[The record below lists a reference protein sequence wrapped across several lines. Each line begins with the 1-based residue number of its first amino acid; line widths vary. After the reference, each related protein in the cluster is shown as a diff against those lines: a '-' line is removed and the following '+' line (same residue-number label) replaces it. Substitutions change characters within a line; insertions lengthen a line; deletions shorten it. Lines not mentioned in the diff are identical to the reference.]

1 MPVATETKLRQLA
14 DKGCPVYYF
23 YSSERYLVR
32 QAVVQTTRIL
42 AADSDE
48 ETTVLDGAAPEIEQL
63 IMAAGTISFFGTR
76 RVVVLPEVDPGAY
89 SDKDIEELCAT
100 LASLENAVVVLGSV
114 FPLERNKLKLGKRA
128 QKLIGQCKGI
138 GYTEELAKPK
148 PFELKVMMIDRARE
162 QGTTLPDSVAAALL
176 ERCGEDPFLLENEV
190 DKLCALSGYQTVTA
204 SMVAEMGTVSLE
216 ADVFEMIRMIT
227 AKNATGACK
236 KLQTLL
242 RLQQEP
248 IAITAA
254 MIGSY
259 VDLYRVKLG
268 AARRKSYSTVF
279 KDFGYKGSDFRLK
292 RSAETA
298 SHYTLGQLEACMQVL
313 LDLDQSL
320 KSQPVNAQTLLETA
334 LCRLAMAG
342 SGR

>member
-1 MPVATETKLRQLA
+1 MATETKLRQLA
-14 DKGCPVYYF
+14 EKGCPVYYF

-32 QAVVQTTRIL
+32 QAVSGVTRQL
-42 AADSDE
+42 AAGEDE
-48 ETTVLDGAAPEIEQL
+48 ETTVLDGATPGIEQL

-76 RVVVLPEVDPGAY
+76 RVVVLPEIDPAAY
-89 SDKDIEELCAT
+89 GEKDLEELCDT
-100 LASLENAVVVLGSV
+100 LASLENAVVVMGSV
-114 FPLERNKLKLGKRA
+114 FDLERGKLKLGKRA
-128 QKLIGQCKGI
+128 QKLIAQAQKL
-138 GYTEELAKPK
+138 GYAEELAKPK
-148 PFELKVMMIDRARE
+148 PYELKVMMIERAKE
-162 QGTTLPDSVAAALL
+162 QGTTLPEGAAAALL

-268 AARRKSYSTVF
+268 AAKRKNYSAVF
-279 KDFGYKGSDFRLK
+279 KDFGYKGSDYRLK

-313 LDLDQSL
+313 LDLDKSL
-320 KSQPVNAQTLLETA
+320 KSQPVDDQVLLETA

>member
-1 MPVATETKLRQLA
+1 MATEAKLRQLA

-32 QAVVQTTRIL
+32 QAVAAATRIL
-42 AADSDE
+42 TADSDE
-48 ETTVLDGAAPEIEQL
+48 DATVLDGAAPEIEQL

-76 RVVVLPEVDPGAY
+76 RVVVLPEVEPGSY
-89 SDKDIEELCAT
+89 GDKDLEELCST

-114 FPLERNKLKLGKRA
+114 FELERNKLKMGKRA
-128 QKLIGQCKGI
+128 QKLLAQCKAL

-148 PFELKVMMIDRARE
+148 PFELKVMMIDRAKE
-162 QGTTLPDSVAAALL
+162 QGATLPEGAATALL

-190 DKLCALSGYQTVTA
+190 DKLCALSGYQTVSTA
-204 SMVAEMGTVSLE
+204 MVAEMSTVSLD

-248 IAITAA
+248 IAITGA

-268 AARRKSYSTVF
+268 AAKRKPYGTVF
-279 KDFGYKGSDFRLK
+279 KDFGYKGSDYRLK

-298 SHYTLGQLEACMQVL
+298 SHYTLKQIENCMQVL
-313 LDLDQSL
+313 LELDQSL
-320 KSQPVNAQTLLETA
+320 KGQPVDAQILLETA

>member
-1 MPVATETKLRQLA
+1 MATETKLRQLA
-14 DKGCPVYYF
+14 QGGCPVYYF

-32 QAVVQTTRIL
+32 QAVARAAKLL
-42 AADSDE
+42 AEGED

-76 RVVVLPEVDPGAY
+76 RVVLLPEVDPAAY
-89 SDKDIEELCAT
+89 SDKDLDELCAT

-114 FPLERNKLKLGKRA
+114 FEMERNKLKLGKRA
-128 QKLIGQCKGI
+128 QKLIAQCTKVGFA
-138 GYTEELAKPK
+138 EELAKPK
-148 PFELKVMMIDRARE
+148 PYELKVMMMDRAKAQE
-162 QGTTLPDSVAAALL
+162 TTLS
-176 ERCGEDPFLLENEV
+176 
-190 DKLCALSGYQTVTA
+190 
-204 SMVAEMGTVSLE
+204 
-216 ADVFEMIRMIT
+216 EMIRMIT

-248 IAITAA
+248 IPITAA

-268 AARRKSYSTVF
+268 AAKRKSYSTVF
-279 KDFGYKGSDFRLK
+279 KDFGYKGSDYRLK

-298 SHYTLGQLEACMQVL
+298 SHYTLPQLEACMQIL
-313 LDLDQSL
+313 LELDKSL
-320 KSQPVNAQTLLETA
+320 KSQPVSAQTLLETA

-342 SGR
+342 GRR

>member
-1 MPVATETKLRQLA
+1 MATEAKLRQLA

-23 YSSERYLVR
+23 YSTERYLVR
-32 QAVVQTTRIL
+32 QAVNAAVRIL
-42 AADSDE
+42 SADSDE
-48 ETTVLDGAAPEIEQL
+48 DATVLDGAAPEIEGL

-89 SDKDIEELCAT
+89 GAKDLDELCST

-114 FPLERNKLKLGKRA
+114 FPLERNKLKAGKSA
-128 QKLIGQCKGI
+128 QKLIAQCKAI
-138 GYTEELAKPK
+138 GYVEELAKPR
-148 PFELKVMMIDRARE
+148 PFELKAMMIDRAKA
-162 QGTTLPDSVAAALL
+162 QGTSLPDGAAAALL

-204 SMVAEMGTVSLE
+204 AMVADMGTVS
-216 ADVFEMIRMIT
+216 
-227 AKNATGACK
+227 
-236 KLQTLL
+236 LL

-268 AARRKSYSTVF
+268 AARKKNYSTVF
-279 KDFGYKGSDFRLK
+279 KDFGYKGSDYRLK

-298 SHYTLGQLEACMQVL
+298 SHYTLGQIEACLQVL
-313 LDLDQSL
+313 LELDQSL
-320 KSQPVNAQTLLETA
+320 KSQPVEEQILLETA

>member
-1 MPVATETKLRQLA
+1 MATETKLRQLA
-14 DKGCPVYYF
+14 QGGCPVYYF

-32 QAVVQTTRIL
+32 QAVARASKLL
-42 AADSDE
+42 AEGEDE
-48 ETTVLDGAAPEIEQL
+48 ETTVLDGATPEIEQL

-76 RVVVLPEVDPGAY
+76 RVVLLPEVDPAAY
-89 SDKDIEELCAT
+89 SDKDLDELCAT

-114 FPLERNKLKLGKRA
+114 FELERNKLKLGKRA
-128 QKLIGQCKGI
+128 QKLVAQCTKVGFA
-138 GYTEELAKPK
+138 EELAKPK
-148 PFELKVMMIDRARE
+148 PYELKVMMMDRAKA
-162 QGTTLPDSVAAALL
+162 QDTTLSEGTAAALL

-190 DKLCALSGYQTVTA
+190 DKLCALSGYQTVTTA
-204 SMVAEMGTVSLE
+204 MVAEMGTVSLE

-248 IAITAA
+248 IPITAA

-268 AARRKSYSTVF
+268 AAKRKNYNTVF
-279 KDFGYKGSDFRLK
+279 KDFGYKGNWNYRLNSTEKTALRFK
-292 RSAETA
+292 RA
-298 SHYTLGQLEACMQVL
+298 QLEDCLHILQR
-313 LDLDQSL
+313 LDTDL
-320 KSQPVNAQTLLETA
+320 KSSKLDADLLMQKA
-334 LCRLAMAG
+334 LCELALAG
-342 SGR
+342 RA

>member
-1 MPVATETKLRQLA
+1 MATEAKLRQLA

-23 YSSERYLVR
+23 YSTERYLVR
-32 QAVVQTTRIL
+32 QAVNAAVRIL
-42 AADSDE
+42 SADSDE
-48 ETTVLDGAAPEIEQL
+48 DATVLDGAAPEIEGL

-89 SDKDIEELCAT
+89 GAKDLDELCST

-114 FPLERNKLKLGKRA
+114 FPLERSKLKA
-128 QKLIGQCKGI
+128 
-138 GYTEELAKPK
+138 
-148 PFELKVMMIDRARE
+148 MMIDRAKA
-162 QGTTLPDSVAAALL
+162 QGTSLPDGAAAALL

-204 SMVAEMGTVSLE
+204 AMVADMGTVSLE

-268 AARRKSYSTVF
+268 AARKKNYSTVF
-279 KDFGYKGSDFRLK
+279 KDFGYKGSDYRLK

-298 SHYTLGQLEACMQVL
+298 SHYTLGQIEACLQVL
-313 LDLDQSL
+313 LELDQSL
-320 KSQPVNAQTLLETA
+320 KSQPVEEQILLETA

>member
-1 MPVATETKLRQLA
+1 MATETKLRQLVE
-14 DKGCPVYYF
+14 KGCPVYYF

-32 QAVVQTTRIL
+32 QAVSGLTRLL
-42 AADSDE
+42 ASGEDE
-48 ETTVLDGAAPEIEQL
+48 ETTILDGATPEIEQL

-76 RVVVLPEVDPGAY
+76 RVVVLPEIDPATY
-89 SDKDIEELCAT
+89 SDKGLDELNDT
-100 LASLENAVVVLGSV
+100 LASLENAVIVMGSM
-114 FPLERNKLKLGKRA
+114 FDLERNKLKLGKRA
-128 QKLIGQCKGI
+128 QKLIAQAKKL
-138 GYTEELAKPK
+138 GYAEELAKPK
-148 PFELKVMMIDRARE
+148 PYELKVMMIERAKE
-162 QGTTLPDSVAAALL
+162 QGATLPEGAASALL

-248 IAITAA
+248 VAITAA

-268 AARRKSYSTVF
+268 AAKRKNYSAVF
-279 KDFGYKGSDFRLK
+279 KDFGYKGSDYRLK

-298 SHYTLGQLEACMQVL
+298 SHYTLGQLEVCMQVL
-313 LDLDQSL
+313 LDLDKSL
-320 KSQPVNAQTLLETA
+320 KSQPVDDQILLESA
-334 LCRLAMAG
+334 LCRLALAG

>member
-1 MPVATETKLRQLA
+1 MATETKLRQLTEQ
-14 DKGCPVYYF
+14 GCPVYYF
-23 YSSERYLVR
+23 YSCERYLVR
-32 QAVVQTTRIL
+32 QAVSGVTRLL
-42 AADSDE
+42 AADADE
-48 ETTVLDGAAPEIEQL
+48 EITTLDGATPEIEQL

-76 RVVVLPEVDPGAY
+76 RVVVLPEIDPAAY
-89 SDKDIEELCAT
+89 GEKDLEELCDT
-100 LASLENAVVVLGSV
+100 LAHLENAVVVLGSV
-114 FPLERNKLKLGKRA
+114 FDLERGKLKFGKRA
-128 QKLIGQCKGI
+128 QKLIAQAKKLGWA
-138 GYTEELAKPK
+138 EELAKPK
-148 PFELKVMMIDRARE
+148 PYELKVMMIERAKA
-162 QGTTLPDSVAAALL
+162 QGATLPEGAAAALL

-190 DKLCALSGYQTVTA
+190 DKLCARSGYQTVTA

-268 AARRKSYSTVF
+268 AAKRKTYSAVF
-279 KDFGYKGSDFRLK
+279 KDFGYKGSDHRLK

-298 SHYTLGQLEACMQVL
+298 AHYTLGQLEACMQIL
-313 LDLDQSL
+313 LDLDKSL
-320 KSQPVNAQTLLETA
+320 KSQPVDDQVLLEAA
-334 LCRLAMAG
+334 LCRLVLAG

>member
-1 MPVATETKLRQLA
+1 MATETKLRQLVE
-14 DKGCPVYYF
+14 KGCPVYYF

-32 QAVVQTTRIL
+32 QAVSGLTRLL
-42 AADSDE
+42 ASGEDE
-48 ETTVLDGAAPEIEQL
+48 ETTILDGATPEIEQL

-76 RVVVLPEVDPGAY
+76 RVVVLPEIDPATY
-89 SDKDIEELCAT
+89 SDKDLEELNDT
-100 LASLENAVVVLGSV
+100 LASLENAVVVMGSM
-114 FPLERNKLKLGKRA
+114 FDLERNKLKLGKRA
-128 QKLIGQCKGI
+128 QKLIAQAKKL
-138 GYTEELAKPK
+138 GYAEELAKPK
-148 PFELKVMMIDRARE
+148 PYELKVMMIERAKE
-162 QGTTLPDSVAAALL
+162 QGATLPEGAASALM

-248 IAITAA
+248 VAITAA

-268 AARRKSYSTVF
+268 AAKRKNYSAVF
-279 KDFGYKGSDFRLK
+279 KDFGYKGSDYRLK

-313 LDLDQSL
+313 LDLDKSL
-320 KSQPVNAQTLLETA
+320 KSQPVDDQILLESA
-334 LCRLAMAG
+334 LCRLALAG

>member
-1 MPVATETKLRQLA
+1 MATETKLRQLV

-32 QAVVQTTRIL
+32 QSVSGLTRLL
-42 AADSDE
+42 ASGEDE
-48 ETTVLDGAAPEIEQL
+48 ETTILDGATPEIEQL

-76 RVVVLPEVDPGAY
+76 RVVVLPEIDPAAY
-89 SDKDIEELCAT
+89 SDKDLDALCDT

-114 FPLERNKLKLGKRA
+114 FDLERSKLKLGKRA
-128 QKLIGQCKGI
+128 QKLIAQAKKL
-138 GYTEELAKPK
+138 GYAEELAKPK
-148 PFELKVMMIDRARE
+148 PYELKMMIIERAKE
-162 QGTTLPDSVAAALL
+162 QGATLPEGAASALL

-248 IAITAA
+248 VAITAA

-268 AARRKSYSTVF
+268 AAKRKNYSAVF
-279 KDFGYKGSDFRLK
+279 KDFGYKGSDYRLK

-298 SHYTLGQLEACMQVL
+298 LHYTLGQLETCMQVL
-313 LDLDQSL
+313 LDLDKSL
-320 KSQPVNAQTLLETA
+320 KSQPVDDQILLESA
-334 LCRLAMAG
+334 LCRLALAG

>member
-1 MPVATETKLRQLA
+1 MATETKLRQLA
-14 DKGCPVYYF
+14 DKECPVYYF

-32 QAVVQTTRIL
+32 QAVTAITRIL
-42 AADSDE
+42 TADSDE
-48 ETTVLDGAAPEIEQL
+48 DATVLDGAAPEIEQL

-76 RVVVLPEVDPGAY
+76 RVVVLPEIDPAAY
-89 SDKDIEELCAT
+89 SDKDLEELNST
-100 LASLENAVVVLGSV
+100 LSSLENAVVVLGSV
-114 FPLERNKLKLGKRA
+114 FELERSKLKTGKRA
-128 QKLIGQCKGI
+128 QKLIAQCKAL

-148 PFELKVMMIDRARE
+148 PFELKMMMIDRAKE
-162 QGTTLPDSVAAALL
+162 QKTTLPDGAAAALL

-204 SMVAEMGTVSLE
+204 AMVAEMGTVSLE

-268 AARRKSYSTVF
+268 AARRKNYSTVF
-279 KDFGYKGSDFRLK
+279 KDFGYRGSDYRLK

-298 SHYTLGQLEACMQVL
+298 AHYTLPQLEACMQIL
-313 LDLDQSL
+313 LELDKSL
-320 KSQPVNAQTLLETA
+320 KSQPVSAQTLLETA

-342 SGR
+342 GRR

>member
-1 MPVATETKLRQLA
+1 MATEAKLRQLA

-23 YSSERYLVR
+23 YSTERYLVR
-32 QAVVQTTRIL
+32 QAVNAAVRIL
-42 AADSDE
+42 SADSDE
-48 ETTVLDGAAPEIEQL
+48 DATVLDGAAPEIEGL

-89 SDKDIEELCAT
+89 GTKDLDELCST

-114 FPLERNKLKLGKRA
+114 FPLERNKLKAGKSA
-128 QKLIGQCKGI
+128 QKLIAQCKAI
-138 GYTEELAKPK
+138 GCVEELAKPR
-148 PFELKVMMIDRARE
+148 PFELKAMMIDRAKAQE
-162 QGTTLPDSVAAALL
+162 TSLPDGAAAALL

-204 SMVAEMGTVSLE
+204 AMVADMGTVSLE

-268 AARRKSYSTVF
+268 AARKKNYSTVF
-279 KDFGYKGSDFRLK
+279 KDFGYKGSDYRLK

-298 SHYTLGQLEACMQVL
+298 SHYTLGQIEACLQVL
-313 LDLDQSL
+313 LELDQSL
-320 KSQPVNAQTLLETA
+320 KSQPVEEQILLETA

>member
-1 MPVATETKLRQLA
+1 MATEAKFRQLA
-14 DKGCPVYYF
+14 EKGCPVYYF

-32 QAVVQTTRIL
+32 QAVAQVTRIL
-42 AADSDE
+42 SADSDE
-48 ETTVLDGAAPEIEQL
+48 ETTILDGAAPEIEQL

-89 SDKDIEELCAT
+89 GEKDLEELCST

-114 FPLERNKLKLGKRA
+114 FEQERGKLRLNKRA
-128 QKLIGQCKGI
+128 QKLVNQCKSI
-138 GYTEELAKPK
+138 GYAEELAKPK
-148 PFELKVMMIDRARE
+148 PFELKMMMIDRAKE
-162 QGTTLPDSVAAALL
+162 QETTLPDGAAAALL

-190 DKLCALSGYQTVTA
+190 DKLCALSGYQTITA

-268 AARRKSYSTVF
+268 AAKRKNYGTVF
-279 KDFGYKGSDFRLK
+279 KDFGYKGSDYRLK

-298 SHYTLGQLEACMQVL
+298 SHYTLGQLENCMQVL
-313 LDLDQSL
+313 LELDQSL
-320 KSQPVNAQTLLETA
+320 KSQPVDAQTLLETA
-334 LCRLAMAG
+334 LCRLAMVG